1 MKYPKTTI
9 GVSLCLGL
17 LLVFLL
23 LVVGK
28 LIKADVSP
36 DALLFADE
44 IKVENRVVPTL
55 SGGEGPGN
63 DEVTITFNKNTSY
76 ILAVIEDNG
85 KGEKKYELI
94 TPSKVLDSKPSYD
107 DKKVQNFLMQIVSGS
122 GDVNAGHCRSSHL
135 TCSGFYTD
143 PMGYLRPQC
152 WCTY

>member
-9 GVSLCLGL
+9 GVSLCFGL
-17 LLVFLL
+17 LLVFSL

-36 DALLFADE
+36 DALLLADE
-44 IKVENRVVPTL
+44 IKVENRVVPAL
-55 SGGEGPGN
+55 SGGEGSGN

-76 ILAVIEDNG
+76 ILAVIEEDGG
-85 KGEKKYELI
+85 KKKYELI
-94 TPSKVLDSKPSYD
+94 TPSKVLDTKPSYD

-122 GDVNAGHCRSSHL
+122 RDVNAAHCRSSHL
-135 TCSGFYTD
+135 ACSGFYTD
-143 PMGYLRPQC
+143 PMGYLRPNC